1 MLKFKEYGLNQLCDW
16 FSIKSYPEL
25 ELDKD
30 LTLARKNWHPSRSSD
45 ARKRKSQAKQ
55 HFEFAHKN
63 SQKIY

>member
-25 ELDKD
+25 DKD
-30 LTLARKNWHPSRSSD
+30 LTPARKNWHPSRSSD

-55 HFEFAHKN
+55 HFEFAYKN
-63 SQKIY
+63 TLTIY